1 MGMRDD
7 MGDFLSRPVRRRRS
21 RTDRT
26 RPKRDDAGHSGRV
39 FVTVAVVVILVLWGS
54 LFLAFRLWR
63 SNYRERAEFGANVM
77 APAIDPLVAVVPPD
91 VAPEAWRAAVADT
104 HAMLLAVSGSNLL
117 DRDQMAALGA
127 KFGGRVASARPE
139 TALETLAEVW
149 DEMEFQA
156 GPVVTEHHA
165 RPKVLP
171 ARRPRASGETRS

>member
-7 MGDFLSRPVRRRRS
+7 MGDFLGRPVRRSRR

-26 RPKRDDAGHSGRV
+26 RPERDDGGHSGRV
-39 FVTVAVVVILVLWGS
+39 FVTIAVVVILVLWGS

-77 APAIDPLVAVVPPD
+77 ATAIDPLVALVPPD
-91 VAPEAWRAAVADT
+91 VTPEVWREAVADT

-117 DRDQMAALGA
+117 DRNQMAALGA
-127 KFGGRVASARPE
+127 KISGRVASARPE
-139 TALETLAEVW
+139 TARETLAEVW
-149 DEMEFQA
+149 DEMEYQA

-171 ARRPRASGETRS
+171 PRRARVKP